1 VRVVDP
7 VDPGPWRTPAERF
20 DLTGKVALVT
30 GGSRGLG
37 RSMVQA
43 FAAAGADVVVTSR
56 KLEACQ
62 AVAGEVTAA
71 TGRRAVALACNVGRW
86 DELDGLVEGAYGAF
100 GRVDVLVNNAGM
112 SLLYAE
118 VTEVTEAL
126 WDKVVDL
133 NMKGVF
139 RLTALVGSR
148 MVRDG
153 GGSIVNVSSVGS
165 IRPNPSILPYAAAK
179 AGMNSLTDGF
189 ARTYG
194 PSVRVNCIMAGP
206 FFTDVSKAWDMDAI
220 AVGLQRHALG
230 RGGQPDEVVGAAL
243 YFASDAS
250 SFTTGAVLRVDGGI
264 P

>member
-1 VRVVDP
+1 VTP
-7 VDPGPWRTPAERF
+7 VEAGPWRNPAGRF

-56 KLEACQ
+56 KLAACE
-62 AVAGEVTAA
+62 AVAADVTAA

-86 DELDGLVEGAYGAF
+86 DELDGLVDGAYRAF
-100 GRVDVLVNNAGM
+100 GRIDVLVNNAGM
-112 SLLYAE
+112 SLLYGQAS
-118 VTEVTEAL
+118 EVTEAM

-148 MVRDG
+148 MVADG

-165 IRPNPSILPYAAAK
+165 IRPNPTILPYAAAK
-179 AGMNSLTDGF
+179 AGMNSLTVGF
-189 ARTYG
+189 SRTYG
-194 PSVRVNCIMAGP
+194 PTVRVNCIMAGP
-206 FFTDVSKAWDMDAI
+206 FLTDIAKAWNMESVNAG
-220 AVGLQRHALG
+220 AKRHALQRVG
-230 RGGQPDEVVGAAL
+230 EPDEVVGAAL

-250 SFTTGAVLRVDGGI
+250 SFTTGAILRVDGGI

>member
-1 VRVVDP
+1 MTVADP
-7 VDPGPWRTPAERF
+7 AGAGPWRTPAQRF

-37 RSMVQA
+37 RSMVRA

-62 AVAGEVTAA
+62 AVADEVTAA
-71 TGRRAVALACNVGRW
+71 TGRRALALACNVGVW
-86 DELDGLVEGAYGAF
+86 DELDGLVDGAYRAF
-100 GRVDVLVNNAGM
+100 GRLDVLVNNAGM
-112 SLLYAE
+112 SLLYADA
-118 VTEVTEAL
+118 TEVTEAL

-165 IRPNPSILPYAAAK
+165 IRPNPTILPYAAAK
-179 AGMNSLTDGF
+179 AGMNSLTEGF

-220 AVGLQRHALG
+220 TVGLQRHALR
-230 RGGQPDEVVGAAL
+230 RGGEPDEVVGAAL

>member
-1 VRVVDP
+1 MEAE
-7 VDPGPWRTPAERF
+7 PWRTPAERF

-37 RSMVQA
+37 LSMIRA

-56 KLEACQ
+56 KLEACE
-62 AVAGEVTAA
+62 AVAAEVTAT
-71 TGRRAVALACNVGRW
+71 TGRRALPLACNIGVW
-86 DELDGLVEGAYGAF
+86 DELDGLVESAYEAF

-112 SLLYAE
+112 SLLYGDA
-118 VTEVTEAL
+118 TEVTEAM
-126 WDKVVDL
+126 WDKVVNL

-139 RLTALVGSR
+139 RLTALLGSR
-148 MVRDG
+148 MVGHG

-165 IRPNPSILPYAAAK
+165 IRPNSSILPYGAAK

-206 FFTDVSKAWDMDAI
+206 FFTDVSKAWDMEAI
-220 AVGLQRHALG
+220 AVGLQRHALQ
-230 RGGQPDEVVGAAL
+230 RGGEPDEVVGAAL